1 MDIDKEIDRLEE
13 QIKEKEITNDPHK
26 LEENNDKNK
35 VATIKDMTYNEVAE
49 FAKKSNLIAT
59 GQDKNFVAEL
69 SEKNKDVL
77 SASIELEKAKVEI
90 ENLKIL
96 LEQER
101 IQTEKEKNLNERL
114 KDKYGSKLDRQA
126 YYYASLKPIL
136 ETVWIKEPM
145 NVILMWVI
153 ATLVCLSGIY
163 PLKLLFCATFG
174 NLIAGAS
181 SDKRKG
187 FAKGCLW
194 SAVAVLGLSLT
205 ALLIY
210 GVIKLGLY
218 LF

>member
-1 MDIDKEIDRLEE
+1 MDLDEE
-13 QIKEKEITNDPHK
+13 LSK
-26 LEENNDKNK
+26 LEEK
-35 VATIKDMTYNEVAE
+35 VGEQQENAEIPPKSEQNSVSTIKDMSYGEVTE
-49 FAKKSNLIAT
+49 MAKKTNLVAT
-59 GQDKNFVAEL
+59 AKDENFVAEL

-77 SASIELEKAKVEI
+77 LASIELEKAKVEI

-101 IQTEKEKNLNERL
+101 IQTEKEKSLNERL
-114 KDKYGSKLDRQA
+114 KDKYGSKLDKQA
-126 YYYASLKPIL
+126 YYYASLKSIL

-210 GVIKLGLY
+210 GVVKLGLY